1 MIICHSG
8 HHHNLELKPY
18 QESET
23 IKTDQGNR
31 IAMPISTQNHNS
43 LTLRVKFQKKKIQ
56 TQHAQQLPQ
65 SETQQSLMLTPLH
78 AVNPVPNS
86 NPKPRFHRKP
96 SNPTRIQINIT
107 RKKPRKPQNPN
118 PHSPAFGP
126 HHRNSHPNPKQ
137 AQVKKK
143 KKNRNQTRRN
153 EKKRNSL
160 RKVTELAQDSN
171 KAGHG
176 HAFQESLRIILVR
189 RSVQL
194 RIRQA
199 VLVPYLVPRQ
209 RHFSSNPKP

>member
-1 MIICHSG
+1 MNLKNLNSTMIICHSG

-86 NPKPRFHRKP
+86 NPKPRFNRKP

-143 KKNRNQTRRN
+143 KKKQ
-153 EKKRNSL
+153 
-160 RKVTELAQDSN
+160 
-171 KAGHG
+171 
-176 HAFQESLRIILVR
+176 
-189 RSVQL
+189 
-194 RIRQA
+194 
-199 VLVPYLVPRQ
+199 
-209 RHFSSNPKP
+209 KPN